1 MNASLAKA
9 ALELQP
15 RERLELAQLLITS
28 VRDNLD
34 SEQTLELSDSERL
47 DFEDRLRVAQEQ
59 PLSGLDQAGFL
70 ESLKKHSL
78 LQS

>member
-1 MNASLAKA
+1 MNAALAKA

-28 VRDNLD
+28 VQDNLD
-34 SEQTLELSDSERL
+34 SEQTLEFNDAERL

-59 PLSGLDQAGFL
+59 PLSGLDRVAFPD
-70 ESLKKHSL
+70 
-78 LQS
+78 